1 MRHLFHLIQIL
12 FFYTVRPLIGSL
24 PNRRVRQL
32 AGIIGS
38 CLYYVKR
45 GRRCRAQLE
54 LELLFGQRLPEHP
67 TAVKNGFKLFV
78 YNNFLSYCY
87 HRMTAETID
96 EWIDLVN
103 PDPIH
108 AALSRGRGAIIILMH
123 FGANQM
129 AMPALGHR
137 QYRINQIGSRPEDWH
152 RLTGI
157 RPSFLETRLADLRFR
172 SEKHLPA
179 HFIYID
185 RSMLPVWKHLRRN
198 EIVLMAADGRAG
210 LKFLDVPF
218 QNRIMSISQGPFRL
232 AASTR
237 CALLPAFCVFDPG
250 TMRYRLE
257 IESEI
262 ESDDLSDDK
271 NRLHVMANR
280 FAGRVSR
287 RVMQHPDHYCI
298 LMSEARLRARHDATP
313 LFKDYESMRSGGL
326 PRE

>member
-1 MRHLFHLIQIL
+1 MRHLFHLVQIV
-12 FFYTVRPLIGSL
+12 FFHTVRPLIGSL

-32 AGIIGS
+32 AGLIGA
-38 CLYYVKR
+38 CLYYLKR
-45 GRRCRAQLE
+45 GRRQRAIIE
-54 LELLFGQRLPEHP
+54 LELLSGQKCSDYPSI
-67 TAVKNGFKLFV
+67 VMDGFKLFV

-87 HRMTAETID
+87 HRMNPETID

-103 PDPIH
+103 PEPIH
-108 AALSRGRGAIIILMH
+108 AALSRGRGAIVILMH

-137 QYRINQIGSRPEDWH
+137 HYRINQIGSRPEDWH

-157 RPSFLETRLADLRFR
+157 RPSLLEARLADLRFR
-172 SEKHLPA
+172 SERHLPA

-210 LKFLDVPF
+210 LKFFEVPF
-218 QNRIMSISQGPFRL
+218 RNRIMSISQGPFRL

-237 CALLPAFCVFDPG
+237 CALIPAFCVFDPG
-250 TMRYRLE
+250 TLRYRFE

-262 ESDDLSDDK
+262 DPGNTDEEEGSLQM
-271 NRLHVMANR
+271 MADR
-280 FAGRVSR
+280 FAERVSR
-287 RVMQHPDHYCI
+287 RVERHPDHYCM

-313 LFKDYESMRSGGL
+313 LFKDHESLRSGGANV
-326 PRE
+326 